1 MKKIATKNP
10 DFQLWKASSEDGELV
25 FAFMKKLGI
34 YQKMEAAITATPE
47 GLSHLLAKGLGEAVF
62 GDYKNQ
68 TVAFAWFNNN
78 CSAFIGESGIYI
90 DAFYI
95 DEEVRNLGLG
105 KILFSWIAEQARSR
119 GCKRLEWGCLDW
131 NTPAID
137 FYSGFGAKCVD
148 IMRIY
153 RLNSETLRKA
163 AEFN

>member
-1 MKKIATKNP
+1 MKKIATKNL
-10 DFQLWKASSEDGELV
+10 DFQLWKAMPENGELV
-25 FAFMKKLGI
+25 WQFIKKLGM

-47 GLSHLLAKGLGEAVF
+47 GLSHLLAKGVGEAVF
-62 GDYKNQ
+62 GDYQNR

-105 KILFSWIAEQARSR
+105 KIMFSWIAGQARER
-119 GCKRLEWGCLDW
+119 GCGRLEWGCLDW
-131 NTPAID
+131 NTSAID
-137 FYSGFGAKCVD
+137 FYSRFGAKCVD

-153 RLNSETLRKA
+153 RLNSETLQKA
-163 AEFN
+163 ADFN